1 MNKNVKMIFA
11 YIRVE
16 DVIMQILFFES
27 KVIISNNYL
36 IKLQIA
42 LSEESVALS
51 FQGIKKAGK
60 KGFLKL
66 GEYNMTS
73 AKEKTPTTY

>member
-1 MNKNVKMIFA
+1 M
-11 YIRVE
+11 
-16 DVIMQILFFES
+16 
-27 KVIISNNYL
+27 
-36 IKLQIA
+36 
-42 LSEESVALS
+42 SEESVALS

-73 AKEKTPTTY
+73 TEKKPHDILNVFIYLQKSKPKCRGSV